1 MRQQQHWGGNRLA
14 CEQTERCQGGS
25 GQQSGRGMQ
34 GWYMLSLE
42 EYSEYFVLYLKK
54 HGCPQR
60 LKTMAVTCSSLGCG
74 GADRL
79 WPRSGD
85 REPRQRLSRWSRQE
99 ARVPLISVE

>member
-1 MRQQQHWGGNRLA
+1 MSKQKDVKVAVDSKVRK
-14 CEQTERCQGGS
+14 
-25 GQQSGRGMQ
+25 SGRGMQ

-85 REPRQRLSRWSRQE
+85 REPRQRLSQWSRQE